1 MTKYK
6 TITLSYGNGESQLI
20 QGMAGYNWGLINVQK
35 TDYKTGAIEHYYTFA
50 GGDNAVD
57 VEFHFYSNPQ
67 FKETEK

>member
-1 MTKYK
+1 
-6 TITLSYGNGESQLI
+6 
-20 QGMAGYNWGLINVQK
+20 LINVQK
-35 TDYKTGAIEHYYTFA
+35 PDYKTGAIEHYYTFA